1 VSGRLPVSR
10 RYADPVDVRRAAGRA
25 VGTSLHADDAPAEF
39 VWRGRLYSV
48 RAVLGHWMEAGGW
61 WRHMPMGRQEAE
73 RHLPMGREAERHLP
87 MGRPEAEGHAGP
99 DRGGVVDE
107 GEQEIWR
114 VEARPGRGGSLGVF
128 DLRFDW
134 SGGGWTLARAHD

>member
-1 VSGRLPVSR
+1 MTR
-10 RYADPVDVRRAAGRA
+10 RYADPVDVRRA
-25 VGTSLHADDAPAEF
+25 DEAPTEF

-61 WRHMPMGRQEAE
+61 WRHI
-73 RHLPMGREAERHLP
+73 P
-87 MGRPEAEGHAGP
+87 MGRPEAERHIPMGREGRAVP
-99 DRGGVVDE
+99 DRGGVLDE
-107 GEQEIWR
+107 AEQEIWR
-114 VEARPGRGGSLGVF
+114 VEARSGRSGAAGVF

>member
-1 VSGRLPVSR
+1 MSR
-10 RYADPVDVRRAAGRA
+10 RYGDAVEVRR
-25 VGTSLHADDAPAEF
+25 SDDAPAEF

-61 WRHMPMGRQEAE
+61 WGRAV
-73 RHLPMGREAERHLP
+73 
-87 MGRPEAEGHAGP
+87 P
-99 DRGGVVDE
+99 DRGGALDE

-114 VEARPGRGGSLGVF
+114 VEACPNRPTRGIEARAGRAGSPGVF

-134 SGGGWTLARAHD
+134 SGGGWTLARALD

>member
-1 VSGRLPVSR
+1 MTR
-10 RYADPVDVRRAAGRA
+10 RYADPVDVRRE
-25 VGTSLHADDAPAEF
+25 DDAPSAF

-61 WRHMPMGRQEAE
+61 WAASRDVPTARPQVE
-73 RHLPMGREAERHLP
+73 RDVPTARPQVERDVP
-87 MGRPEAEGHAGP
+87 TARPQVERAPTGAL
-99 DRGGVVDE
+99 DE

-114 VEARPGRGGSLGVF
+114 VEARSGRAGAAGVF
-128 DLRFDW
+128 ELRFDW